1 MTAEFQGW
9 SKIAQHFREHGI
21 SITTEGAAASPAF
34 VGRVAGFWHL
44 PGKLPGMPYFWF
56 LAHRRWASGGNKLPE
71 RAVFGISRDR
81 DITAETPIQEIVEGY
96 YLDTLLQ
103 KHFEHLDATGF
114 SDDGNR
120 LAVTYGKSCT
130 ATYDRK
136 SGMLRVENGG
146 IPIAIG
152 TDRFV
157 PVDGGILAYSK
168 SGGEQKWQL
177 PANWRGAP
185 LLWELTAGG
194 RKPGPKCRLEG
205 RSVIYLA
212 APGRPYLITDSK
224 EGNR

>member
-1 MTAEFQGW
+1 MPNTKPPVDSEELVRFLVNREAAVKVSPIACITKGQGGHELTDFT
-9 SKIAQHFREHGI
+9 SLIQ
-21 SITTEGAAASPAF
+21 
-34 VGRVAGFWHL
+34 AG
-44 PGKLPGMPYFWF
+44 
-56 LAHRRWASGGNKLPE
+56 
-71 RAVFGISRDR
+71 
-81 DITAETPIQEIVEGY
+81 
-96 YLDTLLQ
+96 
-103 KHFEHLDATGF
+103 ATGF

-212 APGRPYLITDSK
+212 APGRPYLITDLK